1 MTKSSTHSDDF
12 QDCTVQLGASME
24 PVSSG
29 VVGFCRCFEWK
40 IPCGKIAREIL
51 HFTESTHGFLVEAVF
66 LQRDV
71 DRRLRLCQ
79 TEFEQKNPNV
89 FMLRLQVH
97 GP

>member
-1 MTKSSTHSDDF
+1 MISDDF
-12 QDCTVQLGASME
+12 QDRAVQLGASME

-29 VVGFCRCFEWK
+29 VVGFCRIFEWK
-40 IPCGKIAREIL
+40 MPCGKLA
-51 HFTESTHGFLVEAVF
+51 TKSTHEFLVEAVF

-79 TEFEQKNPNV
+79 TEFEQNNPNAL
-89 FMLRLQVH
+89 MLRLQVH